1 MAANSGTI
9 RLPAPHTRMDHYEP
23 TESDFVEA
31 VDDVHLTV
39 GASGEETSV
48 QHFRIEPGAEVPSHS
63 HHHEQAGLITQGEL
77 TFVLEDG
84 EEVVVGEGESYTL
97 LGEEVH
103 AAENRGD
110 VVVEGIDVFAPP
122 RTDPDWAE

>member
-1 MAANSGTI
+1 
-9 RLPAPHTRMDHYEP
+9 MDQFEP

-31 VDDVHLTV
+31 VDNVNLTV

-48 QHFRIEPGAEVPSHS
+48 QHFEIEPGARVPSHS

-84 EEVVVGEGESYTL
+84 EEVTVGEGESYTL
-97 LGEEVH
+97 LGDEVH

-110 VVVEGIDVFAPP
+110 EAVVGIDVFAPP
-122 RTDPDWAE
+122 RTNPDWAE

>member
-1 MAANSGTI
+1 
-9 RLPAPHTRMDHYEP
+9 MDHYVPDED
-23 TESDFVEA
+23 DFVEA
-31 VDDVHLTV
+31 VDDVHLKV

-48 QHFRIEPGAEVPSHS
+48 QHFTIEPGAEVPSHE

-84 EEVVVGEGESYTL
+84 SEVTVGAGESYTL
-97 LGEEVH
+97 VGHEVH
-103 AAENRGD
+103 GAENRGD
-110 VVVEGIDVFAPP
+110 EVVKGIDVFAPP

>member
-1 MAANSGTI
+1 
-9 RLPAPHTRMDHYEP
+9 MDRYTP
-23 TESDFVEA
+23 DDDDSVEA

-84 EEVVVGEGESYTL
+84 EELVVGAGESYTL
-97 LGEEVH
+97 LGDEVH

-110 VVVEGIDVFAPP
+110 ETVVGIDVFAPP
-122 RTDPDWAE
+122 RTNPDWAE

>member
-1 MAANSGTI
+1 
-9 RLPAPHTRMDHYEP
+9 MDYYVP
-23 TESDFVEA
+23 DDDDYVEA

-48 QHFRIEPGAEVPSHS
+48 QHFTIEPGAEVPSHQ

-77 TFVLEDG
+77 TFELDDG
-84 EEVVVGEGESYTL
+84 ERITVGPGESYVL
-97 LGEEVH
+97 LGDEVH
-103 AAENRGD
+103 GAVNEGD
-110 VVVEGIDVFAPP
+110 EVVKGIDVFAPS

>member
-1 MAANSGTI
+1 
-9 RLPAPHTRMDHYEP
+9 MDHYEP
-23 TESDFVEA
+23 DEADFTEA
-31 VDDVHLTV
+31 VDDVHLKV

-84 EEVVVGEGESYTL
+84 EEVTVGAGESYTL
-97 LGEEVH
+97 LGDEVH
-103 AAENRGD
+103 AAVNEGEED
-110 VVVEGIDVFAPP
+110 VEGIDVFAPP

>member
-1 MAANSGTI
+1 
-9 RLPAPHTRMDHYEP
+9 MDHYEP
-23 TESDFVEA
+23 ADDEFVRA
-31 VDDVHLTV
+31 VDGVDLTV

-48 QHFRIEPGAEVPSHS
+48 QHFRIEPGAKVPEHS
-63 HHHEQAGLITQGEL
+63 HHHEQAGLITRGEL

-84 EEVVVGEGESYTL
+84 ERVTVGAGESYTL

-103 AAENRGD
+103 AAVNEGD
-110 VVVEGIDVFAPP
+110 EPVEGIDVFAPP